1 MTKRRTTGGPR
12 AHRLT
17 EDDIKRRK
25 GYKSR
30 AERDHMWERRFM
42 AGAIVLV
49 VASVLMLGGAIL
61 YEQVLKP
68 RQAISTVNGAS
79 ISTNDFQ
86 DRVRF
91 MRWLTA
97 QQIRDF
103 YYLTGGDIN
112 TIQQYASQQLNE
124 LQNPTSMGSQV
135 LSEMEEELVIKQAAQ
150 EMGITA
156 DQAAV
161 DEQVNNYMAQRVG
174 LEPPV
179 QETATPTTT
188 PTITPTP
195 LVSPTP
201 TNTPQPTNTPTITPT
216 PLVSPTPTNA
226 TPVPTSTPGPSL
238 TPSLTPTPTITLTPS
253 ITPTPSDTPTP
264 TATLE
269 PSQIVATLD
278 QEANDFYKQANS
290 AVSVSRNEVRQI
302 FYYDA
307 LRKAVL
313 DELSKDIPPDQL
325 QVNSRHI
332 LFAFN
337 PDNPSDPTPPTDE
350 QKAAA
355 KARAEAALAAL
366 KDGEP
371 FADLA
376 KAESNDTTSGALG
389 GELGWA
395 SPDTYDPAFK
405 DAVLNATIGEII
417 GPIETQFGYHIIQV
431 EAREVRTLSSSDLNN
446 LRQTAYQDWLN
457 GKKNDAKITR
467 RSDWLSRIPTNP
479 TYNSLL
485 GDILPISQ

>member
-1 MTKRRTTGGPR
+1 MAKKGTTGGPR

-17 EDDIKRRK
+17 EEDIKRRK
-25 GYKSR
+25 EYKSR
-30 AERDHMWERRFM
+30 AERDRMWERRIV
-42 AGAIVLV
+42 AAAIALLV
-49 VASVLMLGGAIL
+49 VSVAVLGGAIL
-61 YEQVLKP
+61 YEKVITP
-68 RQAISTVNGAS
+68 RQAITTVNGES
-79 ISTNDFQ
+79 ISTSDFQ

-103 YYLTGGDIN
+103 YVLTGGDIN
-112 TIQQYASQQLNE
+112 TLQQYASQQLNE

-135 LSEMEEELVIKQAAQ
+135 LSEMEEELVIRQAAQ
-150 EMGITA
+150 EMGITV

-161 DEQVNNYMAQRVG
+161 DEQVNNYMGQRVG

-179 QETATPTTT
+179 QETPTPTITA
-188 PTITPTP
+188 TITPTP

-201 TNTPQPTNTPTITPT
+201 SNTPRPTNTATLTSTPTIT
-216 PLVSPTPTNA
+216 PTPTNA
-226 TPVPTSTPGPSL
+226 TPVPSSTPGPSL
-238 TPSLTPTPTITLTPS
+238 TATLTSTPTITFTPS
-253 ITPTPSDTPTP
+253 ITPTPTLTPTP

-278 QEANDFYKQANS
+278 QEASNFYKQANS
-290 AVSVSRNEVRQI
+290 AASVSRDEVRQI

-313 DELSKDIPPDQL
+313 NELSKDIPPDQL

-355 KARAEAALAAL
+355 KARAEAALTAL

-376 KAESNDTTSGALG
+376 KAESNDTGSGALG

-405 DAVLNATIGEII
+405 DAVVNATIGEII

-431 EAREVRTLSSSDLNN
+431 EAREVRTLSSSDLSS
-446 LRQTAYQDWLN
+446 LRQKAYQDWLD
-457 GKKNDAKITR
+457 GEKNQAKITR
-467 RSDWLSRIPTNP
+467 RSDWLDRIPTDP
-479 TYNSLL
+479 TYDSLL